1 MKVNEYELSLG
12 IATGGFS
19 GTYTATTNS
28 IFNSKIGTEK
38 NNVSMAEWSN
48 AIDLR
53 SISFGSAGSNPA
65 WDNLIHIFFTLAVAQ
80 LVERST
86 VVVISDR
93 MVPGSNPGG
102 EKKSWWCRG
111 NMTAFQAVAPSSIL
125 GQDIIFIVFFLFKF
139 NHFQWTEMF
148 EPIYKTLGNQ
158 RLP

>member
-1 MKVNEYELSLG
+1 MKHASLAQSVEHRTFNPRVAG
-12 IATGGFS
+12 SSPAGGFS
-19 GTYTATTNS
+19 GTYTAITNS

-65 WDNLIHIFFTLAVAQ
+65 RDNLIHIFFTLAVAQ

-102 EKKSWWCRG
+102 EKKS
-111 NMTAFQAVAPSSIL
+111 
-125 GQDIIFIVFFLFKF
+125 
-139 NHFQWTEMF
+139 
-148 EPIYKTLGNQ
+148 
-158 RLP
+158 